1 MKVKISI
8 AKSPDRRLANSPVTE
23 PVLTHSAL
31 CAQPALVPFSE
42 YLGKLGASAIRRQ
55 EEMAISPPP
64 TQKPAAAER
73 SLFTRA
79 ISWLNGNCATPKRLR
94 VLETVTLGDKRLVA
108 VIQAD
113 GQRFLIGGG
122 PAGVSLLTP
131 LDQSRNK
138 FDQFEN
144 SPRLAEL
151 AG

>member
-1 MKVKISI
+1 MKVKISM
-8 AKSPDRRLANSPVTE
+8 AKSPDRRVASAPVKE
-23 PVLTHSAL
+23 PVLTHSAS
-31 CAQPALVPFSE
+31 CSHPALVPFSE
-42 YLGKLGASAIRRQ
+42 YLGKLGVSAIRRQ
-55 EEMAISPPP
+55 QEMTIAPPL
-64 TQKPAAAER
+64 TQKPAPAER
-73 SLFTRA
+73 SLLTRA

-131 LDQSRNK
+131 LDHPRSK
-138 FDQFEN
+138 FDQFE
-144 SPRLAEL
+144 SSQRLTEL

>member
-1 MKVKISI
+1 
-8 AKSPDRRLANSPVTE
+8 
-23 PVLTHSAL
+23 
-31 CAQPALVPFSE
+31 
-42 YLGKLGASAIRRQ
+42 
-55 EEMAISPPP
+55 MAISPPP
-64 TQKPAAAER
+64 AQKPAVAER
-73 SLFTRA
+73 NLLTRA